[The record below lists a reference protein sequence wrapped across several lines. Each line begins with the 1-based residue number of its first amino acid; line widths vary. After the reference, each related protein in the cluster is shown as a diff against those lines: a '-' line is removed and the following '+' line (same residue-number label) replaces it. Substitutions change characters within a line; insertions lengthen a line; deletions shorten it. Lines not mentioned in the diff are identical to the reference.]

1 MEVVMRKFKL
11 LWVISCVFIFTQLYA
26 QPVLQAPAKTVST
39 FLTTVKPTFQWLK
52 ASDATNGYEFYLTG
66 NAVDTVSTTTPV
78 ATTVNKSKRY
88 VSVGT
93 GADDITFT
101 LADTVLQKNTIY
113 YWKVRSKTGS
123 TTFGSWSKY
132 FYFKTGM
139 PNYLLSNGNAW
150 VKFNHDTLGAITS
163 MKYLQG
169 SGKQLLDT
177 AYNTTNLYGLGG
189 NGAQKDTVI
198 SWYTSSNTDTSIF
211 TYQSAIKYGK
221 TGSKIMTVSRGTNGI
236 TADVV
241 LKLED
246 GKTANIT
253 TAWTPGGNAAGN
265 DNALFVKNSATK
277 TQLTYPGTEISFG
290 PDSMTLSAMYDQSY
304 SEYFG
309 IKSSSLIAVNTT
321 QKTGL
326 LKQVLSFS
334 NSTGSNKTFTF
345 SFAVRKTRADYFDT
359 WADNRPM
366 IISAPAAGDSLSSTS
381 SKVIWE
387 SFGATPYSVA
397 FSSDGGTTFGNPTIL
412 SGTDTSSI
420 DTAQYTMP
428 KGPTRNTCV
437 VKLVTSEGDVAQS
450 GVFKL
455 VAPYA
460 DITFPK
466 TGDSLTIGQHKIV
479 WTNYIGAAF
488 TNVAVSLDSEKTWS
502 GVITLDP
509 ASTAI
514 NDSTVYSFFGA
525 KETADYA
532 AIKLYS
538 ASDTITSEFFKIEK
552 RYATVTSPKT
562 GDNLSTGSHYVV
574 WNNYT
579 GSAVKY
585 VDLSSDSGK
594 TWSGTITLN
603 PTSTA
608 VKDSVLYNFYGGK
621 NASLYNIVRVRTDA
635 AADTA
640 NSGIF
645 GLGKGTTV
653 FSIPTVFG
661 DPAGT
666 LYVPISATDYLAGDS
681 IKSFDLKLTFDSTF
695 VRFDSLIYNACLNN
709 WITMM
714 DSTNAKDTNYV
725 RIAAFKNTTGVGVKN
740 SEILRLK
747 FTIKDKQN
755 LIGQS
760 TTFAIMNS
768 VLAASG
774 NGASSL
780 DVSNSI
786 NGTFKV
792 YSSISGSLHYL
803 HEKWDGSPSNTISGD
818 SLINYYDSTDAANN
832 SLWPVVNGYF
842 HLSSREPNDAI
853 NFYPSASKYMATGL
867 DEITVD
873 DAMLAFADWYDTL
886 SVRAKIAADVNGD
899 GIVNTTDAMAIM
911 QISVDS
917 TYLSSVGL
925 SNWIFID
932 STNLAT
938 FESAS
943 DSLTGWYAKQK
954 HSISYTLTNQ
964 RTNQDFFG
972 VLRGDVNF
980 SYGHNAPVNTLKK
993 TKSSNPAALFSTD
1006 AHFNVR
1012 PGDDVWIPLNI
1023 DPSKNAI
1030 GGFNASMQVNP
1041 KMLTYSGQFKTGP
1054 SIPQGKNW
1062 YIAVKSDA
1070 NGKLKVA
1077 ATDFSRAITPITQNG
1092 PALLFKYTVNKN
1104 VQLGTTGS
1112 IDIQTQSV
1120 VDTIMQKVTS
1130 QTSGAQLEVTRM
1142 GSAIVTSYALSQNY
1156 PNPFNPTTTIEF
1168 ALPADSKVDIEIFNI
1183 LGQKMATLF
1192 SGYQTA
1198 GYHQVVWNASKMSS
1212 GIYFSVMKA
1221 TSNSNGAQFNMV
1233 KKLVLMK

>member
-1 MEVVMRKFKL
+1 MRKFKL
-11 LWVISCVFIFTQLYA
+11 LLVFSCVIIYAQLYA
-26 QPVLQAPAKTVST
+26 QPVLQVPTKTIST
-39 FLTTVKPTFQWLK
+39 LLTTVKPTFQWLT
-52 ASDATNGYEFYLTG
+52 AADAANGYEFYLTST
-66 NAVDTVSTTTPV
+66 AIDTSSTTTPI

-88 VSVGT
+88 VTVGT
-93 GADDITFT
+93 GSSDITFT
-101 LADTVLQKNTIY
+101 LTDTVLAKNTIY
-113 YWKVRSKTGS
+113 YWKVRSKTS
-123 TTFGSWSKY
+123 PTAFGAWSKY
-132 FYFKTGM
+132 FFFKTGS
-139 PNYLLSNGNAW
+139 PNPMMSNGNAW
-150 VKFNHDTLGAITS
+150 IKFNHDTLGGITS
-163 MKYLQG
+163 LKYLQG
-169 SGKQLLDT
+169 SGQQLLDT
-177 AYNTTNLYGLGG
+177 VYNTTNVLGLGG
-189 NGAQKDTVI
+189 NGAQKDTII

-211 TYQSAIKYGK
+211 TYQSALKYGK
-221 TGSKIMTVSRGTNGI
+221 TGSKVMTVSRGVNGV

-246 GKTANIT
+246 GKTVNMA
-253 TAWTPGGNAAGN
+253 TAWKPGGDAAGN
-265 DNALFVKNSATK
+265 DDVLLMKNSAAK
-277 TQLTYPGTEISFG
+277 TQLAYPGTAASFG
-290 PDSMTLSAMYDQSY
+290 PDSMILSAMYDQRY
-304 SEYFG
+304 NEYFG
-309 IKSSSLIAVNTT
+309 FKSSSLIAVKDT

-326 LKQVLSFS
+326 LKQILSFS
-334 NSTGSNKTFTF
+334 NATGSNKTYTF

-359 WADNRPM
+359 WANNRPM
-366 IISAPAAGDSLSSTS
+366 IISAPAAGDSLSSTTK
-381 SKVIWE
+381 KVIWE
-387 SFGATPYSVA
+387 SFGATPSSLA
-397 FSSDGGTTFGNPTIL
+397 FSSDGGTTFGSPTVL
-412 SGTDTSSI
+412 TGTDTSSI
-420 DTAQYTMP
+420 DTVQYTMP
-428 KGPTRNTCV
+428 NGPTRNTCV
-437 VKLVTSEGDVAQS
+437 VKLATSEGDVAQS

-460 DITFPK
+460 AITSPK
-466 TGDSLTIGQHKIV
+466 TGDSLTIGQHSVV
-479 WTNYIGAAF
+479 WTNYIGDTFAKIAF
-488 TNVAVSLDSEKTWS
+488 SLDSGKTY
-502 GVITLDP
+502 
-509 ASTAI
+509 STPIDIDTSSKI
-514 NDSTVYSFFGA
+514 NDTVSFNFYGG
-525 KETADYA
+525 KNVSDYA
-532 AIKLYS
+532 SLRIYS
-538 ASDTITSEFFKIEK
+538 ATDTITSEFFKVEK

-562 GDNLSTGSHYVV
+562 GDNLSTGNHFVV

-608 VKDSVLYNFYGGK
+608 VKDSVSYNFNGGK
-621 NASLYNIVRVRTDA
+621 NASVYNIVRVRTDA
-635 AADTA
+635 AADTV

-645 GLGKGTTV
+645 SLGKGTTV

-666 LYVPISATDYLAGDS
+666 LYVPISVTDYLASDS

-725 RIAAFKNTTGVGVKN
+725 RIAAFKNTTGVGVKS

-747 FTIKDKQN
+747 FTIKDKQS

-760 TTFAIMNS
+760 TTFSIMNS

-792 YSSISGSLHYL
+792 YSSISGNLHYL

-818 SLINYYDSTDAANN
+818 SLINYYDSTDTVNN

-886 SVRAKIAADVNGD
+886 SIRAKIAADVNGD

-932 STNLAT
+932 STNLAS

-943 DSLTGWYAKQK
+943 DSTDWYAKQK

-964 RTNQDFFG
+964 RINQDFFG

-1012 PGDDVWIPLNI
+1012 PGDEVWIPLNI

-1041 KMLTYSGQFKTGP
+1041 KMLTYSGEFKMGP

-1062 YIAVKSDA
+1062 YVTAKGDA

-1077 ATDFSRAITPITQNG
+1077 AVDFARAITPIVQNG
-1092 PALLFKYTVNKN
+1092 PAILFKYVVNKD
-1104 VQLGTTGS
+1104 VKLGTTGS